1 MGFLGINGRLRV
13 ACAVD
18 VATALNKKPTT
29 NRVQSSL
36 LELPKCEGG
45 KQTKFVNLLTLNTM
59 GMTKSHLLFY
69 LGKNIRRA

>member
-1 MGFLGINGRLRV
+1 MGFLGINGMLRV

-36 LELPKCEGG
+36 LELPRCEGG
-45 KQTKFVNLLTLNTM
+45 KQTEFVNQLILNT
-59 GMTKSHLLFY
+59 
-69 LGKNIRRA
+69 IREW